1 MLNSEQRELYTALAE
16 ALIPASD
23 VMPSA
28 TEAGV
33 AEKLIDQALSYRP
46 DLADDFDAAVM
57 ACAGVESEA
66 ALDHL
71 AEHDPVRFKALT
83 LLSAGAYL
91 LSPLVQAALDYNPPP
106 RPVGD
111 DIDTYAD
118 MLADVVERGFHIR

>member
-1 MLNSEQRELYTALAE
+1 MLNDEQRELYTALAE

-28 TEAGV
+28 TEVGV
-33 AEKLIDQALSYRP
+33 ADELIDQALGYRP
-46 DLADDFDAAVM
+46 DLAADFDAAVI
-57 ACAGVESEA
+57 ACAGVEPEL
-66 ALDHL
+66 ALDRL
-71 AEHDPVRFKALT
+71 AERDPVRFKVLT

-111 DIDTYAD
+111 DTDTYVD

>member
-1 MLNSEQRELYTALAE
+1 MLDSEQRELYSALAV

-28 TEAGV
+28 IEAGV
-33 AEKLIDQALSYRP
+33 AEKLIDQALGYRP
-46 DLADDFDAAVM
+46 DLADDFNAAVT
-57 ACAGVESEA
+57 ACAGMEPEA

-71 AEHDPVRFKALT
+71 ATHDPVRFKALT

-91 LSPLVQAALDYNPPP
+91 LSPLVQTALDYNPPP

-111 DIDTYAD
+111 DIDTYVE